1 MVQGTGRNNGSKG
14 RLLAGWWKRNFGLIM
29 LLGLL
34 MGMIMAQVKS
44 PEQERFKEGKF
55 LSNIAYNQQ
64 LSKFSD
70 YSDNSVNIRTRLSK
84 HLILIEPHWGRT
96 ASIAT
101 GVSEDG
107 KVVVGYSLNAQ
118 GGSGFYWRQWDYN
131 SQRAFYWTLS
141 EGTQDLG
148 SLEGERTWANAV
160 SSDGKVIVG
169 GYYASGYISR
179 AFRWTRDKGMQ
190 DLGTLEWYTDALDCS
205 ADGSTIVGSSYGSC
219 QGYWGVFAFLW
230 TFQTGLQCLGALP
243 GYRFTHAYGIS
254 FDGSI
259 VVGESNKDWAPYWHE
274 GEAWLWTK
282 QHGMQG
288 LGVLPPWGTSAARE
302 VSDDGSTVIGVLY
315 NNYGTGDDAPWIN
328 PHRAFRWRKET
339 GLQDLGTLGGE
350 RTNVFH
356 AVTYDGKVI
365 FGKSQTVTG
374 EWRAFRWTEYRGMED
389 INELYASIIP
399 SGWTLRDVID
409 CSSDGRYLV
418 GWAEGPNGVI
428 RAFLLNTGG
437 LTNYPPSIPILL
449 SPSEGST
456 VSPTLTFKVKS
467 VDPNGD
473 NVKYVIEV
481 TSGNDARTFET
492 GFYPSGQEAT
502 YTVPSN
508 RQLSAGQWSW
518 RAKAIDSKGLQSG
531 WSQSQT
537 FTVNVTNNPP
547 STPVLLSPVNQTVSP
562 VPTFK
567 LKSDDPDN
575 DQVMFIME
583 VKQGGILK
591 SFQTG
596 FYSSGVEVTYSDS
609 KQPLSDGQWQWRAKA
624 RDKRGAES
632 GWSEWKTFTVQSNL
646 PDLVPID
653 LKVTPDT
660 VRLGNKVTVSFKVL
674 NQGRKRANASKT
686 RIILSKSASEPSSS
700 DPLLKELS
708 TPALDPNK
716 SQDYSES
723 VVIPA
728 DIQTGDYYVWVVV
741 DVDKTSGQGDDTND
755 KAKFP
760 IKVQEKLDYDVLV
773 VEEVVRK
780 EGGKEIIEEKP
791 VAGARIIVFDEN
803 HNIITEGTTNR
814 EGKAKIPA
822 LKVGHYIRA
831 EKYITTFYLNDRN
844 EAIEQKNK

>member
-1 MVQGTGRNNGSKG
+1 
-14 RLLAGWWKRNFGLIM
+14 L
-29 LLGLL
+29 
-34 MGMIMAQVKS
+34 
-44 PEQERFKEGKF
+44 EGH
-55 LSNIAYNQQ
+55 
-64 LSKFSD
+64 
-70 YSDNSVNIRTRLSK
+70 SDNIQSVTFS
-84 HLILIEPHWGRT
+84 P
-96 ASIAT
+96 
-101 GVSEDG
+101 D
-107 KVVVGYSLNAQ
+107 
-118 GGSGFYWRQWDYN
+118 
-131 SQRAFYWTLS
+131 
-141 EGTQDLG
+141 G
-148 SLEGERTWANAV
+148 SL
-160 SSDGKVIVG
+160 I
-169 GYYASGYISR
+169 ASG
-179 AFRWTRDKGMQ
+179 AG
-190 DLGTLEWYTDALDCS
+190 GTDDTVKIWKV
-205 ADGSTIVGSSYGSC
+205 ADGSLVRTLTGHIDDVESVSFSPDGKLLISGSGDTTIKMWKVSDGSLIRMLTGHTGWVHSVSFSPDGSLIVS
-219 QGYWGVFAFLW
+219 GSADDTIKIWRVSDGSLVRTLTGHTGWVISVSFSPDGSLIASGSADNTIKIWKVSDGSLVR
-230 TFQTGLQCLGALP
+230 TLTGHTGLVSSV
-243 GYRFTHAYGIS
+243 S
-254 FDGSI
+254 FSPDGNLIASGSYDNTIKIWRVSDGSLI
-259 VVGESNKDWAPYWHE
+259 RTLAGHADYVYSVAFSP
-274 GEAWLWTK
+274 
-282 QHGMQG
+282 
-288 LGVLPPWGTSAARE
+288 
-302 VSDDGSTVIGVLY
+302 DGSLIVSGGKDGLALWRV
-315 NNYGTGDDAPWIN
+315 GTPIN
-328 PHRAFRWRKET
+328 R
-339 GLQDLGTLGGE
+339 
-350 RTNVFH
+350 
-356 AVTYDGKVI
+356 
-365 FGKSQTVTG
+365 
-374 EWRAFRWTEYRGMED
+374 
-389 INELYASIIP
+389 
-399 SGWTLRDVID
+399 
-409 CSSDGRYLV
+409 
-418 GWAEGPNGVI
+418 
-428 RAFLLNTGG
+428 
-437 LTNYPPSIPILL
+437 PPSDPSLL
-449 SPSEGST
+449 FPANNAT
-456 VSPTLTFKVKS
+456 VSPTPTFKVKS

-660 VRLGNKVTVSFKVL
+660 VRLGNEVTVSFKVL